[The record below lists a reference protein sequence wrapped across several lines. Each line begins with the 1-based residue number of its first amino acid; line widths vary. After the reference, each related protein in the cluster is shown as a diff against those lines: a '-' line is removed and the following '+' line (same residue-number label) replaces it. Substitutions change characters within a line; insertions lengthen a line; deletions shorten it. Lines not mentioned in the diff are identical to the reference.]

1 MPTTVRLDA
10 ATLRLMGRL
19 ARRTGR
25 TKSQLIR
32 DAIQRLGESEGPERP
47 VQTVYDAMEHSIG
60 CWDSGGAQLSDA
72 TGQKFKALLRARHES
87 AGSALPRGAGG
98 RRRRAAKR
106 RSGRSGT

>member
-1 MPTTVRLDA
+1 MRRTFMPTTVRLDA

-32 DAIQRLGESEGPERP
+32 DAIQKLGESEGPDKP

-60 CWDSGGAQLSDA
+60 CWDSGGAQLSEA
-72 TGQKFKALLRARHES
+72 TGQKFKTLLRARHENSIS
-87 AGSALPRGAGG
+87 ARP
-98 RRRRAAKR
+98 RRAARIAKR
-106 RSGRSGT
+106 RSGRS

>member
-32 DAIQRLGESEGPERP
+32 DAIQKLGESEGPDKP

-60 CWDSGGAQLSDA
+60 CWDSGGAQLSEA
-72 TGQKFKALLRARHES
+72 TGQKFKALLRARHDSPAS
-87 AGSALPRGAGG
+87 AP
-98 RRRRAAKR
+98 RRRAGRTVKR
-106 RSGRSGT
+106 RSGRSSP